1 MNKLFRIFKKQEPE
15 NVRETIEELIEEI
28 DELIEDNDERDS
40 SIQADERKLLG
51 NVLNLRELTAVDVM
65 IPRANI
71 VAAPHTSTGEELIAL
86 MVEHGYS
93 CLPIYQETLD
103 HIIGFVHI
111 KDIISFFHHKKPLV
125 LTHLLKR
132 NILGISPSMQTL
144 DLLLDMTKS
153 GFRIAIVADEHGGTD
168 GMVFFSD
175 LIEAIIGDIQ
185 NAYHIEPAL
194 IQINNDGKM
203 IANARVRLDDI
214 EETFSI
220 DLKIEDE
227 DVETLGGLIA
237 ALVNRVPVRGE
248 IIKHPKGYEFE
259 ILDAD
264 PRRIKKVSILNM
276 ENINKDNT

>member
-1 MNKLFRIFKKQEPE
+1 MMNRLLRIFKKQDPE

-28 DELIEDNDERDS
+28 DELIEDNVEQDT

-51 NVLNLRELTAVDVM
+51 NVLNLRDLTAVDVM

-71 VAAPHTSTGEELIAL
+71 IAAPHTATSEELMAL

-93 CLPIYQETLD
+93 CIPIYQETLD
-103 HIIGFVHI
+103 HIVGSVHI
-111 KDIISFFHHKKPLV
+111 KDIITFIHHKKPLV
-125 LTHLLKR
+125 VQHLLKR

-185 NAYHIEPAL
+185 DAYHIEPAL
-194 IQINNDGKM
+194 IQINKDGSI
-203 IANARVRLDDI
+203 IANARVRLDEL
-214 EETFSI
+214 EETFSV
-220 DLKIEDE
+220 DLKLEDE
-227 DVETLGGLIA
+227 DVDTLGGLIA
-237 ALVNRVPVRGE
+237 ALVNRIPVRGE
-248 IIKHPKGYEFE
+248 IIKHPKGVEFE

-264 PRRIKKVSILNM
+264 PRRIKKVSILKM
-276 ENINKDNT
+276 EQA